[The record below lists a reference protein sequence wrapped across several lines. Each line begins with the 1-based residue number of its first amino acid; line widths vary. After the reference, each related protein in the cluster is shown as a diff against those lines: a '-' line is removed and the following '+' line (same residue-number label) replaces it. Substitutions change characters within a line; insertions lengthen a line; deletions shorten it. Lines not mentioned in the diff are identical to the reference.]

1 MEIKLYFRMLQRGWW
16 LVLLVALVSLLA
28 SLIASFLAVPRYKT
42 TARFII
48 SPGSLLTSEGNP
60 ETVIAGLETLDLPS
74 VVATY
79 TEVMAS
85 QRILVDSL
93 NYLEIENYV
102 PKDYEIDAN
111 VLPESTVLE
120 LTVAGTDPVLVTD
133 LANAIGYQTI
143 LFTRS
148 INRIYELNVLDEALQ
163 PESPYS
169 PSPLRDAGLS
179 LLLGLVGGAILA
191 ILSEQIRIPLEAYR
205 QRLQLDTETGVYN
218 SRHLTRLLEEEV
230 SKNSSE
236 VLSIGIIELNGMS
249 DLAGTLPTVGV
260 VRVLNSV
267 TDTLRRELRGNDNIG
282 RWNNN
287 SFIVMLPMT
296 SAESASRIFNRI
308 YQSLLMPVELPQYDV
323 TINLDPHV
331 GGGEY
336 SNGITAQELLEKAV
350 GALDQSKR
358 GTSNPVYIWEMRNPF
373 WVQKEDAN

>member
-28 SLIASFLAVPRYKT
+28 SLTVSFLAIPKYKT

-48 SPGSLLTSEGNP
+48 TPGSLLTSEGSP

-93 NYLEIENYV
+93 DSLGVKNFV

-120 LTVAGTDPVLVTD
+120 LTVAGPNPRLAAD
-133 LANAIGYQTI
+133 LANTIGYQTI
-143 LFTRS
+143 LFTRG
-148 INRIYELNVLDEALQ
+148 INRIYELNVLDEAIQ
-163 PESPYS
+163 PVTPYS

-179 LLLGLVGGAILA
+179 LLLGLVGGAVLA

-205 QRLQLDTETGVYN
+205 QRLQLDADTGVYN
-218 SRHLTRLLEEEV
+218 SRHFTRLLEDEV
-230 SKNSSE
+230 SKNPSE
-236 VLSIGIIELNGMS
+236 VLSIGVIELNGMS
-249 DLAGTLPTVGV
+249 DFAGTLPTVGV

-267 TDTLRRELRGNDNIG
+267 TNTLRRELRGNDIVG

-296 SAESASRIFNRI
+296 SAESASRIFKRI
-308 YQSLLMPVELPQYDV
+308 YQSLLIPVGLPQFDV

-336 SNGITAQELLEKAV
+336 SNGIASQELLEKTLE
-350 GALDQSKR
+350 ALDHSKR
-358 GTSNPVYIWEMRNPF
+358 DSLNPVYVWEMRNPF
-373 WVQKEDAN
+373 WVQKEDVT

>member
-16 LVLLVALVSLLA
+16 LVALVALVSLLA
-28 SLIASFLAVPRYKT
+28 SLTVSFLAIPQYKT

-48 SPGSLLTSEGNP
+48 TPGSLLTSEGNP

-79 TEVMAS
+79 TEVMGS

-93 NYLEIENYV
+93 SFLGVENFV
-102 PKDYEIDAN
+102 PKEYSIDAN

-120 LTVAGTDPVLVTD
+120 LTVSGPDPRLVTD

-148 INRIYELNVLDEALQ
+148 INRIYELNVLDEAVQ
-163 PESPYS
+163 PLTPYS
-169 PSPLRDAGLS
+169 PIPLRDGGLS
-179 LLLGLVGGAILA
+179 LLLGLVGGAVLA

-205 QRLQLDTETGVYN
+205 QRLQLDAETGVYN
-218 SRHLTRLLEEEV
+218 SRHFTRLLEDEV

-249 DLAGTLPTVGV
+249 DLAGTLPSVGV

-282 RWNNN
+282 RWSDN

-308 YQSLLMPVELPQYDV
+308 YQSLLIPVQLPQYDV
-323 TINLDPHV
+323 TISLDPHV

-350 GALDQSKR
+350 EALEQSKR
-358 GTSNPVYIWEMRNPF
+358 GTLNPVYIWEMRNPF
-373 WVQKEDAN
+373 WVQKEDIN